1 MTANNKPMIG
11 NTAGLNQAWVIKAT
25 ISNTSP
31 LVMGIGEGDVVDKAI
46 AKRKNGQ
53 VYIPGSAFLGCVKRY
68 CADQYGCQLEDENS
82 KEYFWGSDNSK
93 NNNTSQSHLRILPIN
108 VIDVK
113 DEKTPDIRVLDGIKI
128 AIDKGVVSDGAK
140 YDYEAI
146 NNQVSFGLTME
157 VYAREG
163 MSSMDIQTY
172 ISQIKSCLFCGEL
185 SIGAY
190 TGLGF
195 GRIKASKVEIQ
206 EFIFPTHALAWF
218 QYKTGK
224 EIVNNF
230 QEIEVNKKESD
241 DVIIQATF
249 ALKSAIMTGM
259 SDTTSQSD
267 KSHYTFDNKAALLGK
282 AIKGAVN
289 HRLTKILKT
298 CTNVTDIE
306 RLQLLGYGKDEKK
319 QYPNIDKSE
328 TTDAART
335 RLEVDCAIIDKAE
348 LSLQD
353 RIAIDRFTGGTIDS
367 AKFDSEPAWAHDG
380 TNLIL
385 KFKIKSF
392 NPREVAALLH
402 VIKDLWTSDMPI
414 GGEKNVGRGILIGKS
429 LEIKEKNGICTISQD
444 DSKLKIDDKSNL
456 LKGYEADFK
465 TKLKTKSHDTTK

>member
-1 MTANNKPMIG
+1 MTANNKSMIG
-11 NTAGLNQAWVIKAT
+11 NTAGLTQAWVIKAR

-68 CADQYGCQLEDENS
+68 CADQNGCQLEDENS

-93 NNNTSQSHLRILPIN
+93 NNNTSQSHLRILPIL
-108 VIDVK
+108 VVGDVS
-113 DEKTPDIRVLDGIKI
+113 PDIRVLDGIKI

-140 YDYEAI
+140 YDYEVI

-172 ISQIKSCLFCGEL
+172 IAQIKSCLLSGEL

-195 GRIKASKVEIQ
+195 GKIKASKLEIQ
-206 EFIFPTHALAWF
+206 EFTFPDAALAWF
-218 QYKTGK
+218 HYKTGK
-224 EIVNNF
+224 EIINNF
-230 QEIEVNKKESD
+230 QEIEVSRKESD
-241 DVIIQATF
+241 DVIIQAIF
-249 ALKSAIMTGM
+249 GLKSSIMTGM
-259 SDTTSQSD
+259 SDTKSQSD

-319 QYPNIDKSE
+319 DHPGIDPSKE
-328 TTDAART
+328 TDAART

-392 NPREVAALLH
+392 NPWEVAALVH

-414 GGEKNVGRGILIGKS
+414 GGEKNVGRGMLIGKS
-429 LEIKEKNGICTISQD
+429 VNITEKRGTCTITQG
-444 DSKLKIDDKSNL
+444 DSDLVIDDKLEL

-465 TKLKTKSHDTTK
+465 TKLKTKSHETSK

>member
-1 MTANNKPMIG
+1 MRANNKAMIG
-11 NTAGLNQAWVIKAT
+11 NSAGLTQAWVIKST

-31 LVMGIGEGDVVDKAI
+31 LVMGIGEGEVVDKAI
-46 AKRKNGQ
+46 AKLKNGT
-53 VYIPGSAFLGCVKRY
+53 VYIPGSAFLGCVKRF
-68 CADQYGCQLEDENS
+68 CADQYESQLVDENS

-113 DEKTPDIRVLDGIKI
+113 DEKTLDIRVLDGINI

-146 NNQVSFGLTME
+146 NNQVNFGLTME

-163 MSSMDIQTY
+163 MSSIDIQSY
-172 ISQIKSCLFCGEL
+172 ISQIKSCLLSGEL

-195 GRIKASKVEIQ
+195 GRIKASKVDVQ
-206 EFIFPTHALAWF
+206 EFLFPNAALAWF
-218 QYKTGK
+218 QYKTGE
-224 EIVNNF
+224 EITNNF
-230 QEIEVNKKESD
+230 QEKVYRKESE

-249 ALKSAIMTGM
+249 GLKSAIMTGM
-259 SDTTSQSD
+259 SDTKSESD
-267 KSHYTFDNKAALLGK
+267 KSHYKFNNQAALLGK

-289 HRLTKILKT
+289 HRLIKILNT
-298 CTNVTDIE
+298 VSNITAIE
-306 RLQLLGYGKDEKK
+306 WLQLLGYGKEEKK

-335 RLEVDCAIIDKAE
+335 RLEVDCAIIDHAK

-380 TNLIL
+380 SNLEL

-392 NPREVAALLH
+392 KPWEVAALLH
-402 VIKDLWTSDMPI
+402 VIKDLWTSDMSI
-414 GGEKNVGRGILIGKS
+414 GGEKNVGRGILVGKS
-429 LEIKEKNGICTISQD
+429 VNITEKKGTCTIAQD
-444 DSKLKIDDKSNL
+444 DSDLVIDDKLEL